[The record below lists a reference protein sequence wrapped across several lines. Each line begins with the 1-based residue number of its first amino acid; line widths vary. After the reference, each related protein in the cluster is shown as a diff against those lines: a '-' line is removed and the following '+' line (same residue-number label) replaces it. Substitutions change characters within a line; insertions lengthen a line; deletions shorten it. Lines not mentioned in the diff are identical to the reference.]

1 MYYCS
6 FFTVL
11 FDSEEIRNV
20 IRQMLV
26 ARVFWLKK
34 NLLRHNMSIWET
46 ASKFDIS
53 SFHSFSKNLEDITIK
68 GSLAVAHN
76 MVHP

>member
-1 MYYCS
+1 
-6 FFTVL
+6 
-11 FDSEEIRNV
+11 
-20 IRQMLV
+20 MLV

-68 GSLAVAHN
+68 GSLAVAHT